1 MTPVEVTPPL
11 GIAEESTFYLIHR
24 RDNGISS
31 AHKAASPA
39 HRPRPQHPV
48 IPPTTPRHHP
58 HISETPI
65 HTSPP
70 SPSHSTSIMPAYTPS
85 PPSPRP
91 RAPETQP
98 RLPLEYLVDP
108 LERPPCYQVHD
119 PVYAAMRAR
128 AIMTGSSLMEENWR
142 ARIPV
147 PGRFRGGASRSGSGC
162 VSAGMIEG
170 AIERERVGGGGSVG
184 GGGGSV
190 GSRGVAEE
198 VLVGR
203 TRVSVVEVGEGSED
217 EEEGE
222 VEWDEMLVR
231 GGRRRFLPP
240 VAEMGRRGRKWSGG
254 ISWRKNELVRSAEE
268 VRQLEGGLEVE
279 RCEQRKRKMSRRAT
293 STVATF
299 GRNVKGKVAGW
310 LKRDS
315 VESSPY
321 WLVADGETCEEAG
334 VGSLGSS
341 VAEIRGAEI
350 LATASQSL
358 RYVRDDGGPLT
369 LSHANISLVQAPT
382 GEVPASSQPALP
394 EHFLPHLSDT
404 ERVTHSQMLEQ
415 MEVDLSRA
423 FANGRM
429 DTDEIQRHYFS
440 LVGNRTNPADQD
452 TAAILLRLESRQTRE
467 RAEEQYRRAE
477 RQRGIAEMAANRRV
491 WNRLF
496 DVQWTRARRE
506 EYAIL

>member
-1 MTPVEVTPPL
+1 ML
-11 GIAEESTFYLIHR
+11 
-24 RDNGISS
+24 
-31 AHKAASPA
+31 
-39 HRPRPQHPV
+39 
-48 IPPTTPRHHP
+48 
-58 HISETPI
+58 
-65 HTSPP
+65 
-70 SPSHSTSIMPAYTPS
+70 AYTPS

-91 RAPETQP
+91 HAPETQP

-128 AIMTGSSLMEENWR
+128 AIMTGSSLGEEGWA
-142 ARIPV
+142 ARSRV
-147 PGRFRGGASRSGSGC
+147 PSSASVGQ
-162 VSAGMIEG
+162 
-170 AIERERVGGGGSVG
+170 VGGVLPVTRSEVVG
-184 GGGGSV
+184 
-190 GSRGVAEE
+190 EE

-203 TRVSVVEVGEGSED
+203 TRVSVMEVGEESED

-222 VEWDEMLVR
+222 VEWNEEHGIVAR

-240 VAEMGRRGRKWSGG
+240 ITEMGRQGRKWSGG

-321 WLVADGETCEEAG
+321 WLVADGEAGEEAG

-350 LATASQSL
+350 LATASPSL
-358 RYVRDDGGPLT
+358 RYVRDD
-369 LSHANISLVQAPT
+369 
-382 GEVPASSQPALP
+382 ALP

>member
-1 MTPVEVTPPL
+1 MAL
-11 GIAEESTFYLIHR
+11 
-24 RDNGISS
+24 
-31 AHKAASPA
+31 
-39 HRPRPQHPV
+39 
-48 IPPTTPRHHP
+48 
-58 HISETPI
+58 
-65 HTSPP
+65 
-70 SPSHSTSIMPAYTPS
+70 YTPS

-108 LERPPCYQVHD
+108 LEQPPCYQVHD
-119 PVYAAMRAR
+119 PVWAAMRAR
-128 AIMTGSSLMEENWR
+128 AIMTGSSLMEENWG

-147 PGRFRGGASRSGSGC
+147 PGRFRRGASRSGSSC
-162 VSAGMIEG
+162 ASAGMVEG
-170 AIERERVGGGGSVG
+170 AIEGGRVSGGGTVGGGGSVG
-184 GGGGSV
+184 SQGV
-190 GSRGVAEE
+190 GEE

-222 VEWDEMLVR
+222 VEWEEEEESLAR

-240 VAEMGRRGRKWSGG
+240 AMETGRRGRKWSGG

-268 VRQLEGGLEVE
+268 VRELEGGLEVE
-279 RCEQRKRKMSRRAT
+279 GCAQRKRKMSRRAT

-321 WLVADGETCEEAG
+321 WLVADGEAGEEAG

-341 VAEIRGAEI
+341 AAENGGAEI
-350 LATASQSL
+350 LATAPPSL
-358 RYVRDDGGPLT
+358 RYARDDGGPLT
-369 LSHANISLVQAPT
+369 LSRANIPVVQGPR

-440 LVGNRTNPADQD
+440 LVGNRTNTADQT
-452 TAAILLRLESRQTRE
+452 TAAVLLRLESRQTRE
-467 RAEEQYRRAE
+467 RAEAEYKRAE

-496 DVQWTRARRE
+496 DVQWARARRE

>member
-1 MTPVEVTPPL
+1 MASYTPL
-11 GIAEESTFYLIHR
+11 
-24 RDNGISS
+24 S
-31 AHKAASPA
+31 ARASP
-39 HRPRPQHPV
+39 
-48 IPPTTPRHHP
+48 
-58 HISETPI
+58 SF
-65 HTSPP
+65 P
-70 SPSHSTSIMPAYTPS
+70 S
-85 PPSPRP
+85 
-91 RAPETQP
+91 ETQP

-119 PVYAAMRAR
+119 PVWAAMRAR
-128 AIMTGSSLMEENWR
+128 AIMTGSSAGEEGWGR
-142 ARIPV
+142 RVSV
-147 PGRFRGGASRSGSGC
+147 PGRFRGGSAGSAFAC
-162 VSAGMIEG
+162 ASAGMVEG
-170 AIERERVGGGGSVG
+170 AIEGGRVSGGGSVG

-203 TRVSVVEVGEGSED
+203 TRVSVVEVGEGSEE

-222 VEWDEMLVR
+222 VAWEEEEGMLAR

-240 VAEMGRRGRKWSGG
+240 VTEIGRRGRKWSGG

-268 VRQLEGGLEVE
+268 VRELECGLEVE
-279 RCEQRKRKMSRRAT
+279 GSAQRKRKTSRRAT

-315 VESSPY
+315 VESTPY
-321 WLVADGETCEEAG
+321 WLVADGEAGEEAG
-334 VGSLGSS
+334 FGSLGSS
-341 VAEIRGAEI
+341 VAENGGAEI
-350 LATASQSL
+350 LATASPSL
-358 RYVRDDGGPLT
+358 RYARDDGGPLT
-369 LSHANISLVQAPT
+369 LSHANISLVQAPK

-394 EHFLPHLSDT
+394 EHFLPHLSDR

-440 LVGNRTNPADQD
+440 LVGNRTNTADQT

-467 RAEEQYRRAE
+467 RAEEEYKRAE

-496 DVQWTRARRE
+496 DVQWPEQGGRTSVICRRKMS
-506 EYAIL
+506 

>member
-1 MTPVEVTPPL
+1 ML
-11 GIAEESTFYLIHR
+11 
-24 RDNGISS
+24 
-31 AHKAASPA
+31 
-39 HRPRPQHPV
+39 
-48 IPPTTPRHHP
+48 
-58 HISETPI
+58 
-65 HTSPP
+65 
-70 SPSHSTSIMPAYTPS
+70 AYTPS

-91 RAPETQP
+91 HAPETQP

-128 AIMTGSSLMEENWR
+128 AIMTGSSLGEEGWA
-142 ARIPV
+142 ARSRV
-147 PGRFRGGASRSGSGC
+147 PSSASVGQ
-162 VSAGMIEG
+162 
-170 AIERERVGGGGSVG
+170 VGGVLPVTRSEVVG
-184 GGGGSV
+184 
-190 GSRGVAEE
+190 EE

-203 TRVSVVEVGEGSED
+203 TRVSVMEVGEESED

-222 VEWDEMLVR
+222 VEWNEEHGIVAR

-240 VAEMGRRGRKWSGG
+240 ITEMGRQGRKWSGG

-321 WLVADGETCEEAG
+321 WLVADGEAGEEAG

-350 LATASQSL
+350 LATASPSL
-358 RYVRDDGGPLT
+358 R
-369 LSHANISLVQAPT
+369 
-382 GEVPASSQPALP
+382 
-394 EHFLPHLSDT
+394 
-404 ERVTHSQMLEQ
+404 QMLEQ

>member
-1 MTPVEVTPPL
+1 
-11 GIAEESTFYLIHR
+11 
-24 RDNGISS
+24 
-31 AHKAASPA
+31 
-39 HRPRPQHPV
+39 
-48 IPPTTPRHHP
+48 
-58 HISETPI
+58 
-65 HTSPP
+65 
-70 SPSHSTSIMPAYTPS
+70 
-85 PPSPRP
+85 
-91 RAPETQP
+91 
-98 RLPLEYLVDP
+98 
-108 LERPPCYQVHD
+108 
-119 PVYAAMRAR
+119 
-128 AIMTGSSLMEENWR
+128 
-142 ARIPV
+142 
-147 PGRFRGGASRSGSGC
+147 
-162 VSAGMIEG
+162 MIEG

-222 VEWDEMLVR
+222 VEWEDEMLVR

-358 RYVRDDGGPLT
+358 R
-369 LSHANISLVQAPT
+369 
-382 GEVPASSQPALP
+382 
-394 EHFLPHLSDT
+394 
-404 ERVTHSQMLEQ
+404 
-415 MEVDLSRA
+415 
-423 FANGRM
+423 
-429 DTDEIQRHYFS
+429 
-440 LVGNRTNPADQD
+440 
-452 TAAILLRLESRQTRE
+452 
-467 RAEEQYRRAE
+467 
-477 RQRGIAEMAANRRV
+477 
-491 WNRLF
+491 
-496 DVQWTRARRE
+496 
-506 EYAIL
+506 